1 MYHCSYRKLALKF
14 HPIKN
19 ESVGAEEKFT
29 EIAEAYDIL
38 SNRKSFVADIAN
50 STTVPNV
57 QPVATKL
64 LWCIY
69 S

>member
-1 MYHCSYRKLALKF
+1 MYVYLLYCSYRKLALKF

-38 SNRKSFVADIAN
+38 SNRKSFVPA
-50 STTVPNV
+50 V
-57 QPVATKL
+57 
-64 LWCIY
+64 
-69 S
+69 